1 MYRLSDDVKLKKKT
15 VSGPAKKKSLE
26 NATPD
31 PCAVAVDD
39 EDVILDVVFQLAVFQ
54 HFSRRMGRI

>member
-1 MYRLSDDVKLKKKT
+1 MYRRLSDDVKLKEKN
-15 VSGPAKKKSLE
+15 SFGSCKKKSLE

-31 PCAVAVDD
+31 PCAVD

-54 HFSRRMGRI
+54 HYSRRMGRI